1 MRNTVLLRTK
11 LFLMGLF
18 ISVSLSAQ
26 VTDYYEYTFE
36 KAEWKKSGIVILN
49 NISWDAQG
57 DNDNSWISDQTYGQQ
72 FGTGTNPVREL
83 SITTSGF
90 DKTIKKITITTKGA
104 NDISAT
110 LEVLVGGKSFGEVQN
125 LTSKLIS
132 YTFPGSA
139 QGEVV
144 LKWSQPISSKA
155 IYLKKISVESV
166 DETKVAAPQLTPAG
180 GTAEAPLLIEYGTP
194 IHLSSK
200 TPDALFYDEDGA
212 EIKSPVLITI
222 PRQRIKVQAVLAGM
236 DSSAWT
242 EAWYSPRLA
251 APTIVLNEFSGRDSV
266 IIRAN
271 PVATIY
277 YAIAD
282 GEYQQGHSP
291 VRFPITHDM
300 EVRAYAR
307 FDTLVSEETRINFS
321 DITPQLY
328 EVWFKESFDRS
339 CGLGGND
346 DQWTKGYTSV
356 NPKDY
361 PEWTFG
367 DKTYNAYHCLRLG
380 TTEVG
385 GSITTPALNVTGD
398 FILAFRAGLWKGI
411 PAKDF
416 KVTVSD
422 PKQST
427 SVTIQSESFT
437 TFRVPLEN
445 LNSQSKITLSC
456 VDRFYIDDIML
467 LKAVGESVDPQR
479 EIVIFNATPRNLY
492 RFFMEY
498 PDSGPLNLAYAELSS
513 LATITLPQPANR
525 LIYSRASHNL
535 AANVVVYDSCAH
547 FRLTDLLPVAITT
560 PFHADTV
567 SYARSAYRDGNWESL
582 MLPFNLS
589 KSRMP
594 ESYHFAKFSELS
606 PDNTL
611 VKFIP
616 ADTLAAHTPYLMRY
630 ASSPTDTKETVLFST
645 TDASITPPLPQAD
658 FTGVYH
664 RTGTSGKYILGM
676 KDNKVIFG
684 RGGSA
689 SYVSPFRAY
698 LDLELP
704 AESGPLRIVHQS
716 DQTTGLQNS
725 DLSKS
730 WSWHSSRKGTLI
742 LTTPVAAHF
751 LFTTIDGRIIRSLP
765 LAPGTHRID
774 HLPSGVVIINKRKTV
789 VL

>member
-110 LEVLVGGKSFGEVQN
+110 LKVLVGGKPLGDEQN
-125 LTSKLIS
+125 LTSYLTS
-132 YTFPGSA
+132 YTFSGSA
-139 QGEVV
+139 QGEIV
-144 LKWSQPISSKA
+144 LKWEQSPSSKA
-155 IYLKKISVESV
+155 IYLKKISVETV
-166 DETKVAAPQLTPAG
+166 DENIVAAPQFTPAG

-194 IHLSSK
+194 IHLSSE
-200 TPDALFYDEDGA
+200 TPDARFYDEDGA
-212 EIKSPVLITI
+212 EIKSPVLITA
-222 PRQRIKVQAVLAGM
+222 PRQRIKVQAVLPGM

-242 EAWYSPRLA
+242 EAWYSPKLA

-307 FDTLVSEETRINFS
+307 FDTLVSEEARITFS
-321 DITPQLY
+321 DIIPQLY
-328 EVWFKESFDRS
+328 EVWFKESFDYV
-339 CGLGGND
+339 CGVGGND
-346 DQWTKGYTSV
+346 NRWNGYVDMKPNTDS
-356 NPKDY
+356 
-361 PEWTFG
+361 EWNLG
-367 DKTYNAYHCLRLG
+367 EVAHQSYHCIHLG
-380 TTEVG
+380 NTKAV
-385 GSITTPALNVTGD
+385 GSITTPPLNVTGD
-398 FILAFRAGLWKGI
+398 FILAFRAGLWHNIKAANLTI
-411 PAKDF
+411 
-416 KVTVSD
+416 TVSD
-422 PKQST
+422 TKEKTFAEIKPGKFT
-427 SVTIQSESFT
+427 SCRI
-437 TFRVPLEN
+437 PLKN
-445 LNSQSKITLSC
+445 LTPNSKITIGNSLS
-456 VDRFYIDDIML
+456 FYIDDIML

-498 PDSGPLNLAYAELSS
+498 PDSGPLNLAYAKLSS
-513 LATITLPQPANR
+513 LATITLPHPANR

-535 AANVVVYDSCAH
+535 TANVVVYDSCAH

-567 SYARSAYRDGNWESL
+567 SYTRSAYRDGNWESL

-742 LTTPVAAHF
+742 LTTTVAAHF
-751 LFTTIDGRIIRSLP
+751 LFTAIDGRIIRSLP

>member
-1 MRNTVLLRTK
+1 
-11 LFLMGLF
+11 MGLL
-18 ISVSLSAQ
+18 ISVPIAAQ
-26 VTDYYEYTFE
+26 KTEIYEYAFQ
-36 KAEWKKSGIVILN
+36 KAEWQRPGTVVLN
-49 NISWDAQG
+49 EISWEAQSSNTATWSG
-57 DNDNSWISDQTYGQQ
+57 GSPIGQQ
-72 FGTGTNPVREL
+72 IGTGNNPARDL
-83 SITTSGF
+83 SITTSDF
-90 DKTIKKITITTKGA
+90 HKTIEKIIVTTNGA
-104 NDISAT
+104 TGIDASLEVSVGGNQFGEKQDLSAT
-110 LEVLVGGKSFGEVQN
+110 STAFSF
-125 LTSKLIS
+125 S
-132 YTFPGSA
+132 GSA
-139 QGEVV
+139 KGTIV
-144 LKWSQPISSKA
+144 LKWTQPKSSKA
-155 IYLKKISVESV
+155 IYLKYISVQTV
-166 DETKVAAPQLTPAG
+166 DEITVATPQFTPAG
-180 GTAEAPLLIEYGTP
+180 GTADAPVFVEYGTP
-194 IHLSSK
+194 VHLSSK
-200 TPDALFYDEDGA
+200 TPEARFYDEDA
-212 EIKSPVLITI
+212 VEITSPVLIAT
-222 PRQRIKVQAVLAGM
+222 PNQRIKVKAVHAGM
-236 DSSAWT
+236 NDSDWT
-242 EAWYSPRLA
+242 EEYYSPQLA
-251 APTIVLNEFSGRDSV
+251 APAIALNTLKEQLVPDSV
-266 IIRAN
+266 VIRAN
-271 PVATIY
+271 PAATVFYSI
-277 YAIAD
+277 D
-282 GEYQQGHSP
+282 NGEYQQAPSP
-291 VRFPITHDM
+291 VSFPIIHDM

-307 FDTLVSEETRINFS
+307 FDTLVSEEARITFS
-321 DITPQLY
+321 DIIPQLY

-346 DQWTKGYTSV
+346 SLWENGYTSV

-385 GSITTPALNVTGD
+385 GSMTTPELNVAGD
-398 FILAFRAGLWKGI
+398 FILAFRAGLWHNIEAGNLTI
-411 PAKDF
+411 
-416 KVTVSD
+416 TVSD
-422 PKQST
+422 TKEKTFAEIKPGKFT
-427 SVTIQSESFT
+427 SCRIPLKNLT
-437 TFRVPLEN
+437 TK
-445 LNSQSKITLSC
+445 SKITIGNLKS
-456 VDRFYIDDIML
+456 FYIDDIML
-467 LKAVGESVDPQR
+467 LKAVGESIDPQR

-498 PDSGPLNLAYAELSS
+498 PDSRPLNLAYAELSS
-513 LATITLPQPANR
+513 LATITLPQPTNR

-535 AANVVVYDSCAH
+535 TANVVVYDLCAH

-567 SYARSAYRDGNWESL
+567 SYTRSAYRDGNWESL

-630 ASSPTDTKETVLFST
+630 ASSPTDTKETVLFFT

-751 LFTTIDGRIIRSLP
+751 LFTTIDGRILRSLP